1 MKFMVQ
7 LLNLISDGVKFE
19 TFAVARN
26 VNTTLLCLQEQ
37 YNYRMCLNYTAL
49 SFHLYNMHMYG
60 TTFYLAEL
68 KQYFVHYVYLFYLGK
83 LHNGPFLGMF
93 RGGLDFFDP

>member
-1 MKFMVQ
+1 MVK

-26 VNTTLLCLQEQ
+26 VNTTLHCLQEQ

-60 TTFYLAEL
+60 TTLYLAEL
-68 KQYFVHYVYLFYLGK
+68 KQYFVHYVYYI
-83 LHNGPFLGMF
+83 
-93 RGGLDFFDP
+93 FFSFCQSSGSDAELMNVQFC

>member
-1 MKFMVQ
+1 MVQ

-37 YNYRMCLNYTAL
+37 YNYRMCLNYTVM
-49 SFHLYNMHMYG
+49 SFM
-60 TTFYLAEL
+60 
-68 KQYFVHYVYLFYLGK
+68 
-83 LHNGPFLGMF
+83 
-93 RGGLDFFDP
+93 